1 MIYLVAAMVVF
12 WITTFVFVFSV
23 MRRERRL
30 EMEVEALRD
39 AMDQESAH

>member
-39 AMDQESAH
+39 AMDQEATR